1 MRLFKIISSILLILL
16 IFLTSWLF
24 IILFVDSAKGNI
36 FFIKFIIYFFIF
48 IIFIILTIYFIIQ
61 NNYNILFIT
70 SYFIIT
76 LFISYNI
83 FTEDLLI
90 KYIPLILSTI
100 YMLLNRN
107 K

>member
-36 FFIKFIIYFFIF
+36 FFIK
-48 IIFIILTIYFIIQ
+48 LTIYFIIQ
-61 NNYNILFIT
+61 NNYNILLIT

>member
-48 IIFIILTIYFIIQ
+48 IILTIYFIIQ
-61 NNYNILFIT
+61 NNYNILLIT